1 MLKIWGRATSS
12 NVQKAT
18 WALEE
23 LGLAYDRADVGG
35 PFGGLDK
42 PEFKAMNPNA
52 RIPVLE
58 DDGFILWESNVI
70 VRYLA
75 HKAKAEALW
84 PSDPKARATAD
95 MWMDWQQTV
104 MWMDYVVLIVGLV
117 RTPPEKRD
125 NAAIEAARQRLIPVM
140 TMLDAQLKKTPYLA
154 GQSFTLGDIPA
165 GVFAWRW
172 FELPIER
179 PALPALEAWYK
190 KLQARPAYKKIVMIP
205 LA

>member
-23 LGLAYDRADVGG
+23 LGIPYDRVDVGG

-42 PEFKAMNPNA
+42 PEFKALNPNA
-52 RIPVLE
+52 RIPVID

-75 HKAKAEALW
+75 AKMKSEALW
-84 PSDPKARATAD
+84 PSEPKARATAD

-104 MWMDYVVLIVGLV
+104 MWTDYVVLIVGLI

-125 NAAIEAARQRLIPVM
+125 KAAIEAARQRLIPVM
-140 TMLDAQLKKTPYLA
+140 AMLDHQLQKTPWLG
-154 GQSFTLGDIPA
+154 GQSFTIADIPA
-165 GVFAWRW
+165 GVFAFRW
-172 FELPIER
+172 FALPIER
-179 PALPALEAWYK
+179 PAFPALEAWYK
-190 KLQARPAYKKIVMIP
+190 RLQGRPAYKKIVMIP

>member
-23 LGLAYDRADVGG
+23 LGLPYDRADVGG

-75 HKAKAEALW
+75 DKAKAEALW

-104 MWMDYVVLIVGLV
+104 MWMDFVVLIVGLV

-125 NAAIEAARQRLIPVM
+125 NAAIEAARKRLIPVM
-140 TMLDAQLKKTPYLA
+140 TMLDAQLQKTPYLA

>member
-23 LGLAYDRADVGG
+23 LGLSYDRADVGG

-58 DDGFILWESNVI
+58 DDGFVLWESNVI

-104 MWMDYVVLIVGLV
+104 MWMDFVVLIVGLV
-117 RTPPEKRD
+117 RTPADKRD
-125 NAAIEAARQRLIPVM
+125 TAAIEAARKRLIPVM
-140 TMLDAQLKKTPYLA
+140 TMLDAQLQKTPYLA

-190 KLQARPAYKKIVMIP
+190 RLQTRPAYKKIVMIP

>member
-23 LGLAYDRADVGG
+23 LGIPYDRADVGG

-42 PEFKAMNPNA
+42 PEFKALNPNA
-52 RIPVLE
+52 KIPVMD

-75 HKAKAEALW
+75 AKRKSEALW
-84 PSDPKARATAD
+84 PTDLKARATAD

-104 MWMDYVVLIVGLV
+104 MWMDFVVLIVGLV

-125 NAAIEAARQRLIPVM
+125 TAAIEAARQRLIPVM

-154 GQSFTLGDIPA
+154 GQSFTIADIPA
-165 GVFAWRW
+165 GVFAFRW

-190 KLQARPAYKKIVMIP
+190 KLQARPAYQKIVMIP